1 MISRANFTNCEN
13 FERFHEVNGSK
24 SKAKPNYR
32 WRAPPFVEPKL
43 NNENILIIF
52 TTENDS
58 PNLARGLLMAFGDL
72 EKRKHKI
79 FARAPTLSK
88 NPREF
93 SKTNFLYKVNH
104 SQILLHSTLE
114 IL

>member
-13 FERFHEVNGSK
+13 FERFYEVTEVNQRQSQIIAGERLPSW
-24 SKAKPNYR
+24 S
-32 WRAPPFVEPKL
+32 L
-43 NNENILIIF
+43 NLITKIILIIF

-79 FARAPTLSK
+79 FARAPTWS
-88 NPREF
+88 
-93 SKTNFLYKVNH
+93 FLKQT
-104 SQILLHSTLE
+104 SFTK
-114 IL
+114 